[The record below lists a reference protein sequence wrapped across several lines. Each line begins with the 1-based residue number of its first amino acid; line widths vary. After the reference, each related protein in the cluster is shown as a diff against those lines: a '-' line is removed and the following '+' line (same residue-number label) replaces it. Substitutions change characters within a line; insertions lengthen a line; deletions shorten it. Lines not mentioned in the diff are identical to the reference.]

1 MFEKYMLLERG
12 FNNVRQNDQII
23 GFQVLVKIA
32 YYRGIFLPLIG
43 EWEITVDGEKFGV
56 DKMRFTLGPHTYTF
70 GETAKARDVHWPFG
84 APLKLT
90 ILKPG
95 GLSPGVH
102 EIQFSQSIVPPYVGG
117 GFFSTQTT
125 KKMALVY

>member
-12 FNNVRQNDQII
+12 FNNVRQNNQVV

-43 EWEITVDGEKFGV
+43 EWELTVNGEKFGV
-56 DKMRFTLGPHTYTF
+56 EQMRFTLGHQTYTF
-70 GETAKARDVHWPFG
+70 DETAKARDVHWPFG
-84 APLKLT
+84 TPLKLT
-90 ILKPG
+90 ILKTG

-102 EIQFSQSIVPPYVGG
+102 EIKFKQSIVPPYVGG
-117 GFFSTQTT
+117 GFFSTEVT
-125 KKMALVY
+125 KKIALVA